1 VVSADE
7 VIADQDVILVEE
19 RADIAA
25 SDIPTI
31 IISEEEDEVPS
42 DPADQQEHQD
52 AITDTPIPTI
62 DISPTQDIPIP
73 KGKRST
79 HTGFNLMNFLNDKD
93 KPHDNIILHTSL
105 AKALKDE
112 HLAQAAEAAME
123 AELRS
128 IITKDV
134 LEPIMHYD
142 MKGMKPPIPSHMFM
156 KEKFAPDGR
165 FDKLKGRLVGG
176 GNFQDR
182 SDYLT
187 EDISSPTA
195 ALPFVYTVAG
205 IAAQEGR
212 YIVTAD
218 IPVAYLNADSSK
230 HNITIRLD
238 KTITAAVIKIK
249 PEWNRYVRPEG
260 TMICKLKKALYGC
273 IESGKLWYDL
283 IKRVFESDG
292 YICNPIEPCV
302 FNKLVDNIQCTCV
315 IYVDDLMFTCKDIT
329 IINHTLDVIRKAF
342 QSEPKTQY
350 GLIHDY
356 LGKRFDFSIPGEVKV
371 SMTGYIDDMLK
382 LANITGTSDT
392 PAAAHLFT
400 IRPDAKRLD
409 PKQKEYFHSMVAR
422 ALYLVKHSR
431 GDGLLAVSF
440 LTTRV
445 SDPDEDD
452 MKKLNRLLRYFNS
465 TRDLALIIKH
475 NPGSTIEAYI
485 DASYGIHNDCRSHTG
500 MIITLGHGAID
511 TRSTKQKLNTKSSTE
526 SELVALSDMCGKV
539 IWCREFLI
547 GQGMNPPPARVY
559 QDNQSTLAMIKHG
572 SSTSDR
578 TKHVSIRYFWVKDRV
593 DQGEIEVIYC
603 PTEDMIADIL
613 TKPLQ
618 GETFKKLRALL
629 LNWTF

>member
-1 VVSADE
+1 
-7 VIADQDVILVEE
+7 
-19 RADIAA
+19 
-25 SDIPTI
+25 
-31 IISEEEDEVPS
+31 
-42 DPADQQEHQD
+42 
-52 AITDTPIPTI
+52 
-62 DISPTQDIPIP
+62 
-73 KGKRST
+73 
-79 HTGFNLMNFLNDKD
+79 
-93 KPHDNIILHTSL
+93 
-105 AKALKDE
+105 
-112 HLAQAAEAAME
+112 
-123 AELRS
+123 
-128 IITKDV
+128 
-134 LEPIMHYD
+134 
-142 MKGMKPPIPSHMFM
+142 
-156 KEKFAPDGR
+156 
-165 FDKLKGRLVGG
+165 
-176 GNFQDR
+176 
-182 SDYLT
+182 
-187 EDISSPTA
+187 
-195 ALPFVYTVAG
+195 
-205 IAAQEGR
+205 
-212 YIVTAD
+212 
-218 IPVAYLNADSSK
+218 
-230 HNITIRLD
+230 
-238 KTITAAVIKIK
+238 
-249 PEWNRYVRPEG
+249 
-260 TMICKLKKALYGC
+260 
-273 IESGKLWYDL
+273 
-283 IKRVFESDG
+283 
-292 YICNPIEPCV
+292 
-302 FNKLVDNIQCTCV
+302 
-315 IYVDDLMFTCKDIT
+315 
-329 IINHTLDVIRKAF
+329 
-342 QSEPKTQY
+342 
-350 GLIHDY
+350 
-356 LGKRFDFSIPGEVKV
+356 
-371 SMTGYIDDMLK
+371 
-382 LANITGTSDT
+382 
-392 PAAAHLFT
+392 
-400 IRPDAKRLD
+400 
-409 PKQKEYFHSMVAR
+409 MVAR

-500 MIITLGHGAID
+500 MIITLGHGAMD